1 MAKTTVVFW
10 MYISAILFAQDYD
23 TPEQQN
29 REALKS
35 IKIIESI
42 IYSLDTTLNATW
54 ETNNPLKIDSICYSH
69 KTQFDLLLEKNSRER
84 KITELGNRLEYYS
97 HTLGE
102 LTVRYVIFDNN
113 LWKIKFNF
121 DFSYVNTDDTLY
133 FYQPST
139 NFLDSLKA
147 NTRLPIE
154 IEYAGYQKK
163 ITGCS
168 YTFVFPRMDNELRK
182 YFTEKLKPYIKVKN
196 KDSEFQKD
204 VDFVNDPINLLVYG
218 FACGPGGTPPYGLG
232 EFAKIVHYEKIYLAE
247 DLLFSPNPVTRLMA
261 HDAIEFYLKNN
272 FYNPQVRVLRQLKTI
287 ENDETIIRVCWG
299 CSFENITMKE
309 ANIKSAINRTH
320 LYDNIIFPKNNQ

>member
-1 MAKTTVVFW
+1 MKTYFVIAVFL
-10 MYISAILFAQDYD
+10 ISGITYTQDYN
-23 TPEQQN
+23 TPEQQTLK
-29 REALKS
+29 ALKS

-69 KTQFDLLLEKNSRER
+69 KTQFDLSLEKNSRDR
-84 KITELGNRLEYYS
+84 KITQLGNRLEYYD

-102 LTVRYVIFDNN
+102 LKVRYVIFDNN

-121 DFSYVNTDDTLY
+121 DFTYVDTEDTLY
-133 FYQPST
+133 FYRPSIF
-139 NFLDSLKA
+139 FLDSLKA
-147 NTRLPIE
+147 CTHLPVE

-163 ITGCS
+163 ITGYS

-182 YFTEKLKPYIKVKN
+182 YFTGELKPYIKVKN

-218 FACGPGGTPPYGLG
+218 FACGPGGTPPDGLG
-232 EFAKIVHYEKIYLAE
+232 EFAKIIHYEKIYLAE

-261 HDAIEFYLKNN
+261 HDAVEFYLKNN
-272 FYNPQVRVLRQLKTI
+272 FYNPQIKILKQLKKI

-299 CSFENITMKE
+299 CSPENITMKE
-309 ANIKSAINRTH
+309 ANIKAADNKKH
-320 LYDNIIFPKNNQ
+320 LYENIIFPKNY